1 MNPTFKQNLI
11 ACFQQHFGNNLMA
24 VVLFGS
30 QARGD
35 TKPESDYDIFLLA
48 KNLPER
54 PVERLLFVRHA
65 IAAKFAE
72 KISITART
80 PEEFESGFPSLY
92 LDLAVDGVTLYD
104 TGNYMTQKLQRIR
117 EIIKQA
123 GLERKRF
130 DHQFSWEWEC
140 PPSGRWEIT
149 WDGFYELTK

>member
-1 MNPTFKQNLI
+1 MNPTFRQNLL
-11 ACFQQHFGNNLMA
+11 ASFQQHFGNNLIA

-35 TKPESDYDIFLLA
+35 ASPESDYDIFLLV

-92 LDLAVDGVTLYD
+92 LDLAVDGIIFYD
-104 TGNYMTQKLQRIR
+104 AGNYMTTRLQRIQ
-117 EIIKQA
+117 EIITQA

-130 DHQFSWEWEC
+130 DHQFSWEWENQ
-140 PPSGRWEIT
+140 PKGHWEIT
-149 WDGFYELTK
+149 WEGYHELAN